1 MIFNT
6 LVNLISNKNFKI
18 TYELNRKM
26 KDTIIIPFSKK
37 KMLKL
42 TGIYALIILG
52 VAGVTA
58 LILSA
63 DTLNL
68 YYLAFFLVLLIV
80 TIILFFMG
88 IKGLLSL
95 KRSKGGVILTPEYL
109 KSNVNL
115 VGKWV
120 GEIPWNEIAAIGRMK
135 FYGIH
140 IHIKLKHPEN
150 YLSRIKSK
158 EIRNR
163 FEGIQID
170 NSELEITFEELE
182 GLINEYFAK
191 YGNS

>member
-1 MIFNT
+1 MN
-6 LVNLISNKNFKI
+6 
-18 TYELNRKM
+18 
-26 KDTIIIPFSKK
+26 DTIIIPFSKK

-42 TGIYALIILG
+42 TGIYVLIILG
-52 VAGVTA
+52 VAGVIA

-95 KRSKGGVILTPEYL
+95 KRSKGDVILTPEYL

-150 YLSRIKSK
+150 YLSRIKSE

-170 NSELEITFEELE
+170 NSELKITFEELE
-182 GLINEYFAK
+182 RLINEYFAK

>member
-1 MIFNT
+1 
-6 LVNLISNKNFKI
+6 
-18 TYELNRKM
+18 M

-42 TGIYALIILG
+42 TGFYALIILG

-182 GLINEYFAK
+182 RLINEFFAK

>member
-1 MIFNT
+1 
-6 LVNLISNKNFKI
+6 
-18 TYELNRKM
+18 M

-182 GLINEYFAK
+182 RLINEFFAK

>member
-1 MIFNT
+1 
-6 LVNLISNKNFKI
+6 
-18 TYELNRKM
+18 M

-52 VAGVTA
+52 VAGVIA

-120 GEIPWNEIAAIGRMK
+120 GEIPWNEIADIGRMK

-182 GLINEYFAK
+182 RLINEYFAK

>member
-1 MIFNT
+1 
-6 LVNLISNKNFKI
+6 
-18 TYELNRKM
+18 M

-52 VAGVTA
+52 VAGVIA

-140 IHIKLKHPEN
+140 IHIKLKHPES
-150 YLSRIKSK
+150 YLSKIKSK
-158 EIRNR
+158 EIKNR

-170 NSELEITFEELE
+170 NSELDITFEELE
-182 GLINEYFAK
+182 RLINEYFAK